1 MGKQEN
7 IDDIRK
13 WMKELQSERYAIEN
27 TALQELE
34 EYVKQLYV
42 TVLCT
47 VVQYHNE
54 QTEGQMLLLKRIVSG
69 IGVEENVTEYMR
81 KALEINETHMQEF
94 CSMIGGG
101 DTKYYFAIDSLLLA
115 ALGNGEKDTYEY
127 LAELLELL
135 DISKHDL
142 ECLCTVAKSIVM
154 QDSDVYDEAKEMMS
168 EDIEELDFSAY
179 VRSFYS
185 GIIVDSEKIV
195 YYHSV
200 DKNNSNIIEL
210 NDFFSAETVVFSNL
224 CLNCVSEVFFYGC
237 SRVIFLNC
245 TITGGYEAS
254 FTFEGCESVEI
265 RACRFEYFC
274 KPVLRE
280 MCVGKVLID
289 SCSFSNCVEK
299 FSRDDYT
306 WRPQG
311 GVIQLIKSLDEN
323 TNGLNKIVNS
333 SFEGCGTRNDSMG
346 FSCALISNCDCEVI
360 NCSFRNCWGYYY
372 KDIKDDA
379 CEARTLFLHDTVNEG
394 NKVVNSAEL
403 C

>member
-1 MGKQEN
+1 MGKKEN

-13 WMKELQSERYAIEN
+13 WMKELQSECYAIEN
-27 TALQELE
+27 AALQELE

-42 TVLCT
+42 TGLCT

-81 KALEINETHMQEF
+81 KALEINEIQMQEF
-94 CSMIGGG
+94 RSMIGDG
-101 DTKYYFAIDSLLLA
+101 DIKYYFAIDSLLLA
-115 ALGNGEKDTYEY
+115 ALGSGGKDTYEY

-135 DISKHDL
+135 DISKRDL
-142 ECLCTVAKSIVM
+142 ECLCTVAKAIVM
-154 QDSDVYDEAKEMMS
+154 QDSTVYDEAKEMMS
-168 EDIEELDFSAY
+168 EDLSELNFSAY

-185 GIIVDSEKIV
+185 GIIADSEKIV

-210 NDFFSAETVVFSNL
+210 DDSFSAETVVFSNL
-224 CLNCVSEVFFYGC
+224 SLNCVSEVFFYGC
-237 SRVIFLNC
+237 SRVVFLNC

-299 FSRDDYT
+299 FSRSGQD
-306 WRPQG
+306 WEAQG
-311 GVIQLIKSLDEN
+311 GVIKLIDSLDN
-323 TNGLNKIVNS
+323 TNGLNTIVNC
-333 SFEGCGTRNDSMG
+333 SFKECGTSNINAWYS
-346 FSCALISNCDCEVI
+346 SAIISNCDCEVI
-360 NCSFRNCWGYYY
+360 KCSFYNCWGYHSGE
-372 KDIKDDA
+372 IKD
-379 CEARTLFLHDTVNEG
+379 EAFADRTLFLHDTVNEG

>member
-27 TALQELE
+27 AALQDLE

-54 QTEGQMLLLKRIVSG
+54 QTEGQMLVLKRIVSG

-81 KALEINETHMQEF
+81 KALEINEKQMQEF
-94 CSMIGGG
+94 RSMIGGE
-101 DTKYYFAIDSLLLA
+101 DTKYYFALDALLLS
-115 ALGNGEKDTYEY
+115 ALGSGEKDTYEY
-127 LAELLELL
+127 VAELLELL
-135 DISKHDL
+135 DINKRDL
-142 ECLCTVAKSIVM
+142 ECLCTVAKAIVM
-154 QDSDVYDEAKEMMS
+154 QDSAVYDEAKETMG
-168 EDIEELDFSAY
+168 ENIGELDFSAY

-185 GIIVDSEKIV
+185 GIIVDSEKLI
-195 YYHSV
+195 YFHST
-200 DKNNSNIIEL
+200 DKTKSDVMEL
-210 NDFFSAETVVFSNL
+210 AWSFSAETVVFSNL
-224 CLNCVSEVFFYGC
+224 NLDCSSDIFFCGC
-237 SRVIFLNC
+237 SRVLFLNC
-245 TITGGYEAS
+245 TVTGENGGS
-254 FTFEGCESVEI
+254 FVFEGCESIEI
-265 RACRFEYFC
+265 RSCRFRDFSR
-274 KPVLRE
+274 PVLRE
-280 MCVGKVLID
+280 MCVGEVVID
-289 SCSFSNCVEK
+289 SCTFTDCVEK

-311 GVIQLIKSLDEN
+311 GVIQLINSLDEN

-379 CEARTLFLHDTVNEG
+379 YEGRTLFLNDTVNKG